1 MDTSPKTTCGTAG
14 SSNPGEDKIPKFSG
28 VMRCSPGNLFIELVP
43 HEFCGMEFGSSRR
56 ELIDMKAWVLG
67 DKIFDLG
74 AAVNGMSVPHQ
85 DERSS
90 AGIQQV
96 LEEPHDFLARDRF
109 TIGLKMQFDLAFSG
123 GHAEA
128 ANQIQSLVV
137 IEARGAGRGMAAQR
151 PCALAWRDLR
161 KAGFV
166 E

>member
-1 MDTSPKTTCGTAG
+1 
-14 SSNPGEDKIPKFSG
+14 
-28 VMRCSPGNLFIELVP
+28 
-43 HEFCGMEFGSSRR
+43 
-56 ELIDMKAWVLG
+56 MKAWVLG

-74 AAVNGMSVPHQ
+74 AAVNWMSVPHQ
-85 DERSS
+85 DDRSS

-96 LEEPHDFLARDRF
+96 LEETNDFLARDRF

-123 GHAEA
+123 SHADA

-137 IEARGAGRGMAAQR
+137 SEASGAGRWMAAQR
-151 PCALAWRDLR
+151 PGALEWRYLR